1 MREINNKKDQP
12 EMNRV
17 IENVIENKRDDQ
29 HSNPPTTM
37 AERQRQRFV
46 DKATKVS
53 AKYLRRLAELPGD
66 PVAMQPFFTVLSG
79 IYVEMKNVAKPA
91 DTKIVGTYCVM
102 VPDELIY
109 AVGAQPVKLC
119 SGSYTAFAIGDDLV
133 PRDACPLIKA
143 VMGFQAMEVMP
154 IYDDCALMVV
164 PITCDCKKKMAGMLK
179 QRVPTYALHVPTAKS
194 EDRDMEQYV
203 QELYQLIPE
212 LEAVTGQTIS
222 YQSLAASIDAMGF
235 AQYQMS
241 KFNEFK
247 KHVPALI
254 KGTHAMALMNAFSY
268 LPVEQWSQQLHILN
282 QVVDAMVT
290 NTGIDNNAAASALI
304 EKMCSRRGINRA
316 QVRYTMATG
325 YSRKVF
331 DIADDDISEITAH
344 AYGVRLTAPPDYRP
358 GMIIDIGG
366 QDSKIIYLDSHY
378 AVKNFTMN
386 DKCAAGTGKFME
398 VIAQILE
405 TTIDQVGPLSLESKA
420 PCDINSTC
428 VVFAQSEVVS
438 LVARKYDRRD
448 ILAGMHLSMA
458 KRIIKMMKKAEKGG
472 DILMTGG
479 GALNIGVHKA
489 FEEELM
495 RDVYVARHP
504 QFNGAI
510 GAALIAS
517 ERA

>member
-1 MREINNKKDQP
+1 MNKNYYAGLDGG
-12 EMNRV
+12 
-17 IENVIENKRDDQ
+17 
-29 HSNPPTTM
+29 STYT
-37 AERQRQRFV
+37 
-46 DKATKVS
+46 KA
-53 AKYLRRLAELPGD
+53 
-66 PVAMQPFFTVLSG
+66 
-79 IYVEMKNVAKPA
+79 
-91 DTKIVGTYCVM
+91 
-102 VPDELIY
+102 
-109 AVGAQPVKLC
+109 
-119 SGSYTAFAIGDDLV
+119 
-133 PRDACPLIKA
+133 
-143 VMGFQAMEVMP
+143 
-154 IYDDCALMVV
+154 
-164 PITCDCKKKMAGMLK
+164 
-179 QRVPTYALHVPTAKS
+179 
-194 EDRDMEQYV
+194 
-203 QELYQLIPE
+203 
-212 LEAVTGQTIS
+212 
-222 YQSLAASIDAMGF
+222 
-235 AQYQMS
+235 
-241 KFNEFK
+241 
-247 KHVPALI
+247 ALI
-254 KGTHAMALMNAFSY
+254 C
-268 LPVEQWSQQLHILN
+268 QN

-304 EKMCSRRGINRA
+304 EKMCQRRGINRT

-344 AYGVRLTAPPDYRP
+344 AYGVRLTAPKDYRP

-366 QDSKIIYLDSHY
+366 QDSKIIYLDPHY

-438 LVARKYDRRD
+438 LVARKYDCRD

-489 FEEELM
+489 FEEEMM

-517 ERA
+517 ERV

>member
-1 MREINNKKDQP
+1 
-12 EMNRV
+12 MNR
-17 IENVIENKRDDQ
+17 NYYAGLDGG
-29 HSNPPTTM
+29 STYT
-37 AERQRQRFV
+37 
-46 DKATKVS
+46 KA
-53 AKYLRRLAELPGD
+53 
-66 PVAMQPFFTVLSG
+66 
-79 IYVEMKNVAKPA
+79 
-91 DTKIVGTYCVM
+91 
-102 VPDELIY
+102 
-109 AVGAQPVKLC
+109 
-119 SGSYTAFAIGDDLV
+119 
-133 PRDACPLIKA
+133 
-143 VMGFQAMEVMP
+143 
-154 IYDDCALMVV
+154 
-164 PITCDCKKKMAGMLK
+164 
-179 QRVPTYALHVPTAKS
+179 
-194 EDRDMEQYV
+194 
-203 QELYQLIPE
+203 
-212 LEAVTGQTIS
+212 
-222 YQSLAASIDAMGF
+222 
-235 AQYQMS
+235 
-241 KFNEFK
+241 
-247 KHVPALI
+247 ALI
-254 KGTHAMALMNAFSY
+254 CD
-268 LPVEQWSQQLHILN
+268 N

-290 NTGIDNNAAASALI
+290 NTGIDNNGSASALI
-304 EKMCSRRGINRA
+304 EKMCQRRGISRSA
-316 QVRYTMATG
+316 VRYTMATG

-344 AYGVRLTAPPDYRP
+344 AYGVRLTAPQDYRP

-366 QDSKIIYLDSHY
+366 QDSKIIYLDKNY

-405 TTIDQVGPLSLESKA
+405 TTIDQVGPLSLESQA

-489 FEEELM
+489 FEEEMM